1 MSNKSGTFYE
11 SMDSPIDKLDPITK
25 FVAIFSLGL
34 SSIVFPSVFIGYVIV
49 LGLFFVAYKAKIF
62 KKFAKF
68 IIGFAIPIMV
78 MLFFIQGFYNPE
90 NETIIAD
97 LGFAQL
103 GLEGILKMLNIVGS
117 LLVFLGSFYITTKT
131 TDTGRMVASFQRV
144 GIRGKAGYLVL
155 ATLNVIPQMQKKVSV
170 IQEAQNSRG
179 LETSGDL
186 KTRFKAI
193 VPLIGPMIMGSLV
206 DVQERGMTLEVRGFG
221 IKDVKQTSF
230 VKAEETSVDRKI
242 KRVFQVL
249 FILIVLASIVTR
261 FDII

>member
-1 MSNKSGTFYE
+1 MAKKSGTFYE
-11 SMDSPIDKLDPITK
+11 PLDSPIERLDPITK
-25 FVAIFSLGL
+25 FVAIFALGL
-34 SSIVFPSVFIGYVIV
+34 SSVVFPSVFIGYVIL
-49 LGLFFVAYKAKIF
+49 LGLFFVAYKAKIL

-78 MLFFIQGFYNPE
+78 MLFFIQGFYNPD
-90 NETIIAD
+90 NVTIIAD

-144 GIRGKAGYLVL
+144 GITGKAGYLIL

-179 LETSGDL
+179 LETSGSL
-186 KTRFKAI
+186 KTRLKAI
-193 VPLIGPMIMGSLV
+193 VPLIGPLIMGSLI

-221 IKDVKQTSF
+221 MKGIKQTNF
-230 VKAEETSVDRKI
+230 VQAEEAPVDKKI
-242 KRVFQVL
+242 KRL
-249 FILIVLASIVTR
+249 FLIYFLLIIVASIIIR
-261 FDII
+261 FNLI